1 MVRDRA
7 EDADS
12 EPQWETPATDEAGA
26 VAPEVAGDD
35 PGGAPFEDFDLLFD
49 EKPRSGPPTW
59 SHFLTPVAILIGAA
73 AVVAAIFVTDD
84 NPEVVPADAAALAPG
99 PSAPG
104 PAAPAGQAVTDGGV
118 TEPAAPAAVAAAPAT
133 LSEAFVGYAASIDL
147 DTDQFSECLGTPETA
162 DAVNAHLE
170 RGGALG
176 VSGTPTFFINNKRI
190 VGAQPTEVFV
200 ELIAAELNG
209 SPTTIEGYSAAIQQL
224 AATDPPRFEILAA
237 RPDLSGAA
245 IEGSPDAIVMVQEYS
260 DFQCPFCRRWYDAT
274 LPVLRQQIGEDVALA
289 FLHFPLVR
297 IHPNAGNAH
306 LAAECANQ
314 QGKFWEMHD
323 LLFARQAEWSPLR
336 N

>member
-1 MVRDRA
+1 MRDRA

-12 EPQWETPATDEAGA
+12 ESPGETPATDEAGA

-35 PGGAPFEDFDLLFD
+35 PGGAPFDEGDLLFD
-49 EKPRSGPPTW
+49 ERPRGGPPTW
-59 SHFLTPVAILIGAA
+59 SHFLTPLAILIGAA

-84 NPEVVPADAAALAPG
+84 NPEVVPADTAALAPG
-99 PSAPG
+99 P
-104 PAAPAGQAVTDGGV
+104 AAPFEQAVTDGGV
-118 TEPAAPAAVAAAPAT
+118 TEPSAPAPVAAAPVT
-133 LSEAFVGYAASIDL
+133 LAEAFVGYATSIDL
-147 DTDQFSECLGTPETA
+147 DTDQFSECLGTPATA
-162 DAVNAHLE
+162 DAVNAQLA

-176 VSGTPTFFINNKRI
+176 VSGTPTFFVNNKRI

-209 SPTTIEGYSAAIQQL
+209 SPTSIEGYSAAIQQL

-260 DFQCPFCRRWYDAT
+260 DFQCPFCRRWYDTT

-323 LLFARQAEWSPLR
+323 LLFARQAEWSLLR